1 MPSLLASELSSEIL
15 IHTYVDHVSV
25 FIPAAPNRAKQCWS
39 AGRMPSFNIM
49 LSVLCCVVVQ
59 YRDGDL
65 WRLWCQDSSLC
76 RLRLTEHIQHL
87 ASSQFLKTT
96 VATRRLALAWPCW
109 LLLSVTSQVLLRIS
123 RQPGHDHGRTAHH
136 QHRPHQHLHCPIV
149 TSQLFLF
156 FEIPSS

>member
-1 MPSLLASELSSEIL
+1 MACYAVLACILTFIEDSHSHLHRSLYICSLYL
-15 IHTYVDHVSV
+15 
-25 FIPAAPNRAKQCWS
+25 NQAKQCWS

-96 VATRRLALAWPCW
+96 VATRRLAGLAPAGCCSLSQARSCFASAVSLDTIINTDHTNTSIVQ
-109 LLLSVTSQVLLRIS
+109 LLQANYFYSLKYH
-123 RQPGHDHGRTAHH
+123 HD
-136 QHRPHQHLHCPIV
+136 
-149 TSQLFLF
+149 S
-156 FEIPSS
+156 

>member
-1 MPSLLASELSSEIL
+1 MPSLLASSLSSKIL
-15 IHTYVDHVSV
+15 IHTYIDHV
-25 FIPAAPNRAKQCWS
+25 FISGAPNQAKQCWS

-123 RQPGHDHGRTAHH
+123 RQPGHDH
-136 QHRPHQHLHCPIV
+136 QHRPHQHLNCPIV

-156 FEIPSS
+156 FEIPS